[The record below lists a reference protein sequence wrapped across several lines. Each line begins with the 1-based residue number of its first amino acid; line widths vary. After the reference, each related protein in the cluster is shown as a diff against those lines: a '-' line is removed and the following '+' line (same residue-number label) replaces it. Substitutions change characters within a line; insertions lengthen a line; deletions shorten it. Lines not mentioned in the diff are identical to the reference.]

1 MRYMS
6 CEDLLSAIEQAEAG
20 PSSGD
25 IDGAPMIE
33 NWFLVWRNGDAI
45 RADGDVSGHPEI
57 SDPWVT
63 TSPVLGFQYDFDLET
78 GWLRTMSRWYRLGRL
93 RAVPVASPDPQA
105 TRREALEAAQDLLT
119 RHRKA
124 WRNQIVSGGR
134 PVAPDLPESSTARID
149 GPTEP
154 LGPVTGLFI

>member
-6 CEDLLSAIEQAEAG
+6 CDDFLSAVEQAEAG

-25 IDGAPMIE
+25 IDGAPMID
-33 NWFLVWRNGDAI
+33 NWYLVWRDSDAI

-57 SDPWVT
+57 SDPRVT
-63 TSPVLGFQYDFDLET
+63 TSPVLGFQYDFDLEA

-105 TRREALEAAQDLLT
+105 KRREALDAAQDLLR
-119 RHRKA
+119 RHREA

-134 PVAPDLPESSTARID
+134 PVATDLPETNTAGVD
-149 GPTEP
+149 GPNEP

>member
-1 MRYMS
+1 MS
-6 CEDLLSAIEQAEAG
+6 CDDFLSAVEQAEAG

-25 IDGAPMIE
+25 IDGAPLID
-33 NWFLVWRNGDAI
+33 NWFLVWRDGDAI

-93 RAVPVASPDPQA
+93 RAVPIPSPDPQA
-105 TRREALEAAQDLLT
+105 KRREALDAAQDLLT
-119 RHRKA
+119 RHRET
-124 WRNQIVSGGR
+124 WRDQIVSGGP

>member
-1 MRYMS
+1 MRRMS
-6 CEDLLSAIEQAEAG
+6 SKDFMSAVEQAEAG

-25 IDGAPMIE
+25 IDGAPMID
-33 NWFLVWRNGDAI
+33 NWFLVWRDGDAI
-45 RADGDVSGHPEI
+45 RADGDVCGHPEI

-63 TSPVLGFQYDFDLET
+63 TSPVLGFRYNFDLGT

-105 TRREALEAAQDLLT
+105 KRREALDAAQDMLT
-119 RHRKA
+119 RNRGA
-124 WRNQIVSGGR
+124 WRDQIASGGR
-134 PVAPDLPESSTARID
+134 PVATDLPESNTARVD
-149 GPTEP
+149 GPNEP

>member
-6 CEDLLSAIEQAEAG
+6 CDDFLSAVEQAEAG

-25 IDGAPMIE
+25 IDGAPMID
-33 NWFLVWRNGDAI
+33 NWFLVWREGDAI

-93 RAVPVASPDPQA
+93 RAVPIPSPDPQA
-105 TRREALEAAQDLLT
+105 KRREALDAAQDLLT
-119 RHRKA
+119 RHRET
-124 WRNQIVSGGR
+124 WRDQIVSGGP

>member
-1 MRYMS
+1 MS

-25 IDGAPMIE
+25 IEGAPMID
-33 NWFLVWRNGDAI
+33 NWFLVWRDGDAI
-45 RADGDVSGHPEI
+45 RADGDVSSHPEV
-57 SDPWVT
+57 SEPWVT
-63 TSPVLGFQYDFDLET
+63 TSPVLSFQYDFDLET

-105 TRREALEAAQDLLT
+105 KRREALDAAQDLLR
-119 RHRKA
+119 RHREA
-124 WRNQIVSGGR
+124 WRDQIESGGR
-134 PVAPDLPESSTARID
+134 PVATDLPESSTARID

>member
-25 IDGAPMIE
+25 IDGAPMID
-33 NWFLVWRNGDAI
+33 NWFLVWRGGDAI
-45 RADGDVSGHPEI
+45 RADVDVSGHPEI

-63 TSPVLGFQYDFDLET
+63 TSPVLGFQYDFDLEA

-105 TRREALEAAQDLLT
+105 MRREGLDAAQDLLT
-119 RHRKA
+119 RHREA
-124 WRNQIVSGGR
+124 WRGQVASGCRRDATNQ
-134 PVAPDLPESSTARID
+134 AELKAARCE
-149 GPTEP
+149 TQYEP
-154 LGPVTGLFI
+154 KGPVIGFFI

>member
-25 IDGAPMIE
+25 IDCTPMID
-33 NWFLVWRNGDAI
+33 NWFLVWRDGDAI
-45 RADGDVSGHPEI
+45 RADGDVSGHSEI

-63 TSPVLGFQYDFDLET
+63 TSPVLGFQYDFDLEA
-78 GWLRTMSRWYRLGRL
+78 GWLRTMSRWYRLSRL

-105 TRREALEAAQDLLT
+105 KRREALDAAQDLLT
-119 RHRKA
+119 RHREA
-124 WRNQIVSGGR
+124 WRDQIVSGGP